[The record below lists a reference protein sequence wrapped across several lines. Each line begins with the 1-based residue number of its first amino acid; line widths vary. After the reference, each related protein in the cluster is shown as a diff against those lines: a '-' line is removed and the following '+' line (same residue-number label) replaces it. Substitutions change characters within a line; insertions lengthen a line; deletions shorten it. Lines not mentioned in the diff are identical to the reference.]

1 VSEGKELNKLPLIL
15 TFFATVF
22 ATVMVLYFYGYM
34 NFSREE
40 QGMLLAEFSL
50 VTVGSAEAGQM
61 RSRAANQVA
70 ECVDGILVLHDNRHN
85 GLSGLLVDDRQR
97 VVRCNAQTVPVAE

>member
-1 VSEGKELNKLPLIL
+1 MSEGKELNKLPLIL

-34 NFSREE
+34 N
-40 QGMLLAEFSL
+40 FSL